1 MDRARRSGRSF
12 EPVIALHPLAA
23 AEVRQLLLS
32 SPTFREICEDYLL
45 VRQMIADLDVRAS
58 PDIENARID
67 YLQLA
72 ADLELEIERMLA
84 KDRMNTAP

>member
-1 MDRARRSGRSF
+1 
-12 EPVIALHPLAA
+12 
-23 AEVRQLLLS
+23 LLS

-84 KDRMNTAP
+84 KERMNPAP